1 MRVRQVH
8 THITFKETDMNTE
21 KQTVRVRF
29 APSPTGYLH
38 IGSFRT
44 ALFNWLFARHHKG
57 IFLVRVE
64 DTDLER
70 SKPEYTDAIFDAL
83 QWINIQSDEP
93 IVIQS
98 ERTPEHNAV
107 IEQLLAE
114 GKAYKD
120 FYTEEE
126 FAELYTQK
134 FGPSEF
140 PKAHRICRGQPQD
153 QDKPYVVRFKLPL
166 DRKEICFD
174 DVVRDR
180 VCIDIDQLD
189 DFVISRSGARPMY
202 NFVVVV
208 DDIYQ
213 RVTHVIRGED
223 HIPNTPKQI
232 LLYEALGAKPPVF
245 AHLPLILGKSGN
257 RLSKRDAATSVM
269 EYQQMGYLP
278 DALLNYLVRLG
289 WAHGDQEVFTRQEL
303 IDYFSL
309 EAIGKKGS
317 IFDQDKLDWLNGLYM
332 RNSDDKSLFIIMHEI
347 KPDILK
353 IVQKDEPELLKWI
366 ALYKER
372 AHTVAQLADM
382 IIAAHTAPL
391 AYDAESCTKWTDTQT
406 AQDIQEIIKSF
417 DRMHTFDVVEVKS
430 IIEQYAKNAGK
441 KLGNIAQPIRIAL
454 VGSSSSPSVFE
465 LVTLL
470 GKTESIARLKEFALY
485 LTSRA

>member
-1 MRVRQVH
+1 
-8 THITFKETDMNTE
+8 MNTE
-21 KQTVRVRF
+21 QKTVRVRF

-57 IFLVRVE
+57 VFLVRIE
-64 DTDLER
+64 DTDIER
-70 SKPEYTDAIFDAL
+70 SKPEYTEAISDAL
-83 QWINIQSDEP
+83 QWINIQADEP

-98 ERTPEHNAV
+98 DRTPEHNAL
-107 IEQLLAE
+107 IEKLLAE

-120 FYTEEE
+120 FYTEDE
-126 FAELYTQK
+126 FTQLYTEK
-134 FGPSEF
+134 FGPTEF
-140 PKAHRICRGQPQD
+140 PKAHRLCRGQPQD

-166 DRKEICFD
+166 DRQEVCFD
-174 DVVRDR
+174 DIIRDR
-180 VCIDIDQLD
+180 VCFDIEQLD
-189 DFVISRSGARPMY
+189 DFVLSRSGARPMY
-202 NFVVVV
+202 NFVVVA
-208 DDIYQ
+208 DDIHQ

-223 HIPNTPKQI
+223 HIPNTPKQV

-303 IDYFSL
+303 IDCFSL

-332 RNSDDKSLFIIMHEI
+332 RNSDDKALDTIMHEI
-347 KPDILK
+347 KPDILQ
-353 IVQKDEPELLKWI
+353 VVHKDEQELLKWI

-382 IIAAHTAPL
+382 IIAAHAAPA
-391 AYDAESCTKWTDTQT
+391 AYDAESCAKWTDVQT
-406 AQDIQEIIKSF
+406 AVDVQEIIKRF
-417 DRMHTFDVVEVKS
+417 EELPTFAVAGIKAV
-430 IIEQYAKNAGK
+430 IEQYAKDAGK

-465 LVTLL
+465 LVALL

>member
-1 MRVRQVH
+1 MRVFAH
-8 THITFKETDMNTE
+8 AHEFKKNMNTE

-57 IFLVRVE
+57 VFLVRIE
-64 DTDLER
+64 DTDIER
-70 SKPEYTDAIFDAL
+70 SKPEYTQAIADAL
-83 QWINIQSDEP
+83 QWINIQADEP
-93 IVIQS
+93 VVIQS
-98 ERTPEHNAV
+98 DRFPEHNAL
-107 IEQLLAE
+107 IEKLLAE
-114 GKAYKD
+114 GKVYKD

-126 FAELYTQK
+126 FTRLYTEK
-134 FGPSEF
+134 FGPTEF
-140 PKAHRICRGQPQD
+140 PKAHLLCRGQPQD

-166 DRKEICFD
+166 DRKEISFD
-174 DVVRDR
+174 DAIRGN
-180 VCIDIDQLD
+180 VCFDIDQLD
-189 DFVISRSGARPMY
+189 DFVISRSDARPMY
-202 NFVVVV
+202 NFVVVA
-208 DDIYQ
+208 DDIHQ

-232 LLYEALGAKPPVF
+232 LLYEALGAQPPIF

-269 EYQQMGYLP
+269 EYQQAGYLP

-303 IDYFSL
+303 IEVFSL
-309 EAIGKKGS
+309 QAIGKKGS

-332 RNSDDKSLFIIMHEI
+332 RNSDDKALYTIMREI
-347 KPDILK
+347 KPDILQ
-353 IVQKDEPELLKWI
+353 VVHNDEQLLLWI

-372 AHTVAQLADM
+372 AHTVAQLADV
-382 IIAAHTAPL
+382 ISAAHKAPS
-391 AYDAESCTKWTDTQT
+391 AYDEESCTKWVGADTLK
-406 AQDIQEIIKSF
+406 DVQEIIHRF
-417 DRMHTFDVVEVKS
+417 EQALAFDVTDVKA
-430 IIEQYAKNAGK
+430 IVEQYAKDAGK

-470 GKTESIARLKEFALY
+470 GQSESVARLKKFALY